1 MISELK
7 KLCINKFYGCKIDGG
22 AVTLI
27 SSRLSTCHVSSL
39 YRSFSALN
47 KLIVSTIWNSS
58 KTKRQSTA
66 PGNESKL
73 FSLAFSENRNYFIAI
88 TRMMQSGHPQ
98 ENLMIYGSKLKLYWT
113 A

>member
-1 MISELK
+1 MFQASNVVFQHK
-7 KLCINKFYGCKIDGG
+7 INK
-22 AVTLI
+22 
-27 SSRLSTCHVSSL
+27 LSLQFGTVPKQNVNQQPREMNQN
-39 YRSFSALN
+39 Y
-47 KLIVSTIWNSS
+47 
-58 KTKRQSTA
+58 
-66 PGNESKL
+66 